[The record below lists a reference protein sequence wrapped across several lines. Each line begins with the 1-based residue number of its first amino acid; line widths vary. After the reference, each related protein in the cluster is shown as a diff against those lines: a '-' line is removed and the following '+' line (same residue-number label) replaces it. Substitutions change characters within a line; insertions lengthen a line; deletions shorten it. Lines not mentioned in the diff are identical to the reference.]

1 LEEGRLQA
9 VRRCCTEGGEE
20 VKADRTVRLLKT
32 IPGLAIGFLA
42 PGNPTFTTVAGTD
55 VNKGW
60 TIESQTGDP
69 TGASIVLSY
78 EDYIDIT
85 GIQAAE
91 LSLVNMGGAL
101 ATASPP
107 SVTFP
112 ETGTVAVWTYVSVN
126 PIRGSV
132 TDRTFYG
139 NGLSSPS
146 ESQDWFL
153 ASNQVYTRDSTGGGY
168 MVKTAENNW
177 GTGGIASSTRLFIK
191 QFVGVTR
198 VALWDIQPPGGGPP
212 AYAPLST
219 PSEAV
224 LVSPTTIA
232 ISCVTADL
240 DEVAT
245 AAAIYRGNDLQQ
257 TYDNP

>member
-1 LEEGRLQA
+1 M
-9 VRRCCTEGGEE
+9 
-20 VKADRTVRLLKT
+20 KADRSIRLLKT

-42 PGNPTFTTVAGTD
+42 PNVPTFTTVAGTD

-60 TIESQTGDP
+60 TIEAQVGDP
-69 TGASIVLSY
+69 TGQSITLSY
-78 EDYIDIT
+78 EDYIDIS
-85 GIQAAE
+85 GIQAAD

-101 ATASPP
+101 ATSSPP
-107 SVTFP
+107 SATFP

-139 NGLSSPS
+139 NGLSSPT

-153 ASNQVYTRDSTGGGY
+153 ASNQVYARDSTGAGY
-168 MVKTAENNW
+168 MVKVAENNW
-177 GTGGIASSTRLFIK
+177 GTGGVASSTRLFIK
-191 QFVGVTR
+191 QFVSIART
-198 VALWDIQPPGGGPP
+198 ALWDIQPPGGGPP
-212 AYAPLST
+212 AYAPMT
-219 PSEAV
+219 TISEAV
-224 LVSPTTIA
+224 LFSPTTIA
-232 ISCVTADL
+232 ISCVTTEL
-240 DEVAT
+240 DQVAT